1 MGCMQ
6 MGWIF
11 VGWSDSWPSANLAS
25 MTKLQNP
32 TRLRES
38 YAARLWLFRN
48 AAGLS
53 QVELARMLEVDR
65 TTVSQVELGKRNLT
79 IDLIEVFWRVI
90 GDSTL
95 SPLSNAA
102 SNRKVGAAPHAL
114 RVALGQRLREIR
126 MQLGFTQEKL
136 GPLAGF
142 DTKFVGRI
150 ERAEHTTALDQVQQL
165 CEFLQIDDE
174 ELIELCLT
182 DVFGPL

>member
-1 MGCMQ
+1 

-11 VGWSDSWPSANLAS
+11 LGWSDSWPSANLAS

-53 QVELARMLEVDR
+53 QIELAQLLEVDR
-65 TTVSQVELGKRNLT
+65 TTISQVELGKRNLT
-79 IDLIEVFWRVI
+79 IDLLESFWRVV
-90 GDSTL
+90 GDCAP
-95 SPLSNAA
+95 SPLSKAT
-102 SNRKVGAAPHAL
+102 SYWDVGAAQHAL
-114 RVALGQRLREIR
+114 RVAFGQRLREIR
-126 MQLGFTQEKL
+126 TQLGFTQERL

-150 ERAEHTTALDQVQQL
+150 ERAEHTTALDQVQRL
-165 CEFLQIDDE
+165 CEFLRIDDE
-174 ELIELCLT
+174 ELIESCLT